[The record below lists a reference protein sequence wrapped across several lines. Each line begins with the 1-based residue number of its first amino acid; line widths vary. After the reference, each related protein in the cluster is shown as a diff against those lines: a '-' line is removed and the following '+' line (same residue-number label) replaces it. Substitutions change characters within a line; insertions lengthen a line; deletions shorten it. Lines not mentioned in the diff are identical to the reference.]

1 MTSRLPAGVLLPV
14 LALSL
19 SPLGAADPA
28 VRSLVQKFTEKQAA
42 QATPLPAPAPSART
56 LTQPTTA
63 PATLA
68 PEATKPGGRKPS
80 PPLASLPEPNAGG
93 PLRILL
99 VDDDAS
105 SNNAGG
111 DTGAVQ
117 RSDEIFRALVSKAV
131 GGRAEAWS
139 VEVVKN
145 RENGPAFD
153 RLRAFNVVL
162 WYTGASYG
170 ANNDTVGREDEK
182 TLRRYLEETGG
193 AVILVSPGYV
203 NNLVYGQSWDAAEH
217 PFLKEVLA
225 VNGCYGLVERAVRG
239 TVRAH
244 DGTEFPV
251 ERAGATETQ
260 FSVVNPDGAAIVFT
274 SPLETAYAKAEG
286 GGGLPVAVAN
296 AYGSGRIVYVG
307 FTFENIPE
315 QEREKAFETLLG
327 AARGAGSVALASTP
341 PVPPTRVPV
350 AIAPKVAT
358 LKLPPAAPPGPPPEK
373 LAAGPDFQKSP
384 DQHFVTW
391 RFPMP
396 LAEGL
401 QGPTVTFEVFR
412 RRSSGWELAVIL
424 NAKGTGRRVSES
436 NTYYNAWHYSDYV
449 FLPLGSAYKVV
460 SVYSD
465 GRRGEASVEYP
476 TPPQPQL
483 PAGVSGKQISPDT
496 VRIEWL
502 AGPQECVVF
511 GPRLP
516 PNGQACR
523 GVTFWDIGG
532 LPTGVHEFR
541 VALEYARNVENAN
554 GQLVTLRNVAPNYR
568 TVRVG
573 VNVVAPP

>member
-1 MTSRLPAGVLLPV
+1 MTSRLPAGVLLPVLV

-28 VRSLVQKFTEKQAA
+28 VRSLVKKFTEKQVA
-42 QATPLPAPAPSART
+42 QATPLPTEASATRVAAPTAS
-56 LTQPTTA
+56 A

-80 PPLASLPEPNAGG
+80 PPLASLPAPKAAG

-117 RSDEIFRALVSKAV
+117 RSDEIFRALVAKAV
-131 GGRAEAWS
+131 GDRADAWS
-139 VEVVKN
+139 VDVVKN

-170 ANNDTVGREDEK
+170 TNNDTVGREDEK
-182 TLRRYLEETGG
+182 ALRRYLEETGG

-244 DGTEFPV
+244 DGTEFQV
-251 ERAGATETQ
+251 ERAGATETL

-274 SPLETAYAKAEG
+274 SPLTTSYAKRD
-286 GGGLPVAVAN
+286 GGLPVAVAH
-296 AYGSGRIVYVG
+296 AYGQGRIVYVG
-307 FTFENIPE
+307 FTLENIPE
-315 QEREKAFETLLG
+315 KERAKAFETLLG
-327 AARGAGSVALASTP
+327 AARGAEPAALASNP
-341 PVPPTRVPV
+341 PAPPTRVPV

-358 LKLPPAAPPGPPPEK
+358 FRPPPAAPPGPPPEQ
-373 LAAGPDFQKSP
+373 LVAGPDFQKSP
-384 DQHFVTW
+384 DQHFVKW
-391 RFPMP
+391 RFPMT
-396 LAEGL
+396 LAEGY
-401 QGPTVTFEVFR
+401 QGVTVTFEIFR
-412 RRSSGWELAVIL
+412 RRSAGWELASIL
-424 NAKGTGRRVSES
+424 NAKGTGRRLSES
-436 NTYYNAWHYSDYV
+436 NVYYNVWHYSDYA
-449 FLPLGSAYKVV
+449 FMPLGSAYKVV
-460 SVYSD
+460 AVYSD
-465 GRRGEASVEYP
+465 GRRGEASAEYP
-476 TPPQPQL
+476 APPQPQL
-483 PAGVSGKQISPDT
+483 PEGVKGRQISPDT
-496 VRIEWL
+496 VRIEWT
-502 AGPQECVVF
+502 AGPQECVIF

-516 PNGQACR
+516 SNGQACR
-523 GVTFWDIGG
+523 GITFFDIGG
-532 LPTGVHEFR
+532 LPTGIHEFR
-541 VALEYARNVENAN
+541 VALEYARTVENAN
-554 GQLVTLRNVAPNYR
+554 GQVVTLRNVAPNYR
-568 TVRVG
+568 TIRVG
-573 VNVVAPP
+573 VNVAVPP

>member
-1 MTSRLPAGVLLPV
+1 MTSRLRAGVLLPVLV

-19 SPLGAADPA
+19 SPLVAADPA
-28 VRSLVQKFTEKQAA
+28 VSSLVKKFTEKQVA
-42 QATPLPAPAPSART
+42 QSTPLVSAPPAART
-56 LTQPTTA
+56 LTPPTA
-63 PATLA
+63 PPATPS

-80 PPLASLPEPNAGG
+80 PPLASLPAPKDAG

-139 VEVVKN
+139 VEVVKS

-153 RLRAFNVVL
+153 RLRGFNVVL

-193 AVILVSPGYV
+193 AVILISPGYV
-203 NNLVYGQSWDAAEH
+203 NNLVYGQSWEAAEH

-239 TVRAH
+239 TARAH
-244 DGTEFPV
+244 DGTEFQI
-251 ERAGATETQ
+251 ERSGATETQ
-260 FSVVNPDGAAIVFT
+260 YSVVNPDGAAIVFT
-274 SPLETAYAKAEG
+274 SPLTTSYAKRE
-286 GGGLPVAVAN
+286 GGLPVAVAN
-296 AYGSGRIVYVG
+296 AYGQGRIVYVG
-307 FTFENIPE
+307 FTLENIPE
-315 QEREKAFETLLG
+315 QERSKAFETLLG
-327 AARGAGSVALASTP
+327 AARGAGLVAVASTP
-341 PVPPTRVPV
+341 PVAPTRVPV

-358 LKLPPAAPPGPPPEK
+358 LKPPPAAPPGPPPEK

-384 DQHFVTW
+384 DQHIVTW
-391 RFPMP
+391 TFPMP

-412 RRSSGWELAVIL
+412 RRSSVWELAVIL

-436 NTYYNAWHYSDYV
+436 NVYYNAWHYSDYV
-449 FLPLGSAYKVV
+449 FMPPGSAYKVV
-460 SVYSD
+460 AVYSD

-483 PAGVSGKQISPDT
+483 PAGVKGRQISPDT

-516 PNGQACR
+516 SNGQPCR
-523 GVTFWDIGG
+523 GVTFFDIGG
-532 LPTGVHEFR
+532 LPTGIHEFR

-554 GQLVTLRNVAPNYR
+554 GQLVTLRNVAPNYQ